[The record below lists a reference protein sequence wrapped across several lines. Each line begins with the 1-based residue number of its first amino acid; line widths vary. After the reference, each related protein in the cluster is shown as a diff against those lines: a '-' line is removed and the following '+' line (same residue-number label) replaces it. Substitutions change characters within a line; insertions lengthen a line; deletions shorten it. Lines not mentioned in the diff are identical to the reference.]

1 MYLGDPLTKVRKEQ
15 RAVKFYAYIKKFFK
29 KEDRFSSLSEL
40 QIEFGYSYSMTYKTL
55 LHLEEQGKV
64 ERRESEHTNRTHWRF
79 PRK

>member
-29 KEDRFSSLSEL
+29 KEDRFPSLSEL